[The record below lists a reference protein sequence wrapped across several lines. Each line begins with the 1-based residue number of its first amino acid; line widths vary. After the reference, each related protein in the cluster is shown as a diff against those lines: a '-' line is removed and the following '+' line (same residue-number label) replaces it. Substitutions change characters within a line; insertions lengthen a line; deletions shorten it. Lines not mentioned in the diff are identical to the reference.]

1 MAVLSEIVRNVL
13 VIIIVASFLELML
26 PDGGLK
32 PFVRF
37 VIGLFLLI
45 AILNP
50 ALTFLFEDHDFQL
63 KLWDYQPDK
72 AEEEKIIKGGQRVRE
87 DITKKNN
94 EMIREK
100 LQGQIGAVAML
111 VPGVKEV
118 ECQVKVGADG
128 AIEKLYLLVQ
138 PNDYQVD
145 QKGDQV
151 KVFSDRDQGF
161 SQDEQEQIREKI
173 SRVIYNLYGLKKIP
187 VEIEFE
193 GG

>member
-50 ALTFLFEDHDFQL
+50 ALTFLFEEHDFQL

-72 AEEEKIIKGGQRVRE
+72 AEEEKIIKGGQRVSE

-100 LQGQIGAVAML
+100 LQGQISAVAML

-138 PNDYQVD
+138 PNDYQVE
-145 QKGDQV
+145 QKGDKV

-173 SRVIYNLYGLKKIP
+173 SRVIYNLYGLRNIP